1 MVRRGLA
8 IASCLVVLA
17 AVVVG
22 VRFAQQLSGGGLQP
36 TALLPAD
43 ASAVM
48 VLDLDP
54 ALDQKLAIRALAS
67 HFPSTKSA
75 SDSDL
80 RTRLMAFVLPGCSQA
95 DRDVRPWLG
104 SRVAL
109 ALPSAQG
116 SIDPVVV
123 VQIKSG
129 RSARA
134 RAGLARIATCSHGS
148 LHVGLRDGYALLART
163 QVQVDRMMTLR
174 RENSLGRDPTYTSD
188 LRTLRGHQLATIW
201 GDGPRVEGLLD
212 HVATWLPLGSTI
224 RPLLPRLGGRAAV
237 GVHATGSYAEMQV
250 STIGTPAASAAGVM
264 TGPATIASAGAD
276 SMAAAF
282 TAPSLNGL
290 VDALVTKVVPKS
302 LTSLGAV
309 GRLLR
314 IPSLRSRVGPDGG
327 RLLGIAPTSDED
339 RGLRSLALA
348 VIPGSPAL
356 VLYVRTNTL
365 PGVPESLHRLR
376 AIGIVVTTA
385 GSARIR
391 LVV

>member
-1 MVRRGLA
+1 MIRRGLV
-8 IASCLVVLA
+8 ITTCLALLA

-22 VRFAQQLSGGGLQP
+22 VRVADYLSGGGLQP

-43 ASAVM
+43 VSAAM

-67 HFPSTKSA
+67 HFPSTRSS

-80 RTRLMAFVLPGCSQA
+80 RTRLMAFVLPGCGAA

-109 ALPSAQG
+109 ALPSSVA
-116 SIDPVVV
+116 SVAPVVV

-129 RSARA
+129 RVGPAK
-134 RAGLARIATCSHGS
+134 AGLARMQACSHGA
-148 LHVGLRDGYALLART
+148 LHVGTRDGYALLARN
-163 QVQVDRMMTLR
+163 QDQVDRMTALPR
-174 RENSLGRDPTYTSD
+174 AGSLGRDATYVAD
-188 LRTLRGHQLATIW
+188 LKTLHGHQVATIW
-201 GDGPRVEGLLD
+201 GDGRRVEGLLD

-224 RPLLPRLGGRAAV
+224 RPLLPRLTGRAVV

-250 STIGTPAASAAGVM
+250 STIGSTSPSPGGGTMGPAAIAAAG
-264 TGPATIASAGAD
+264 SD

-302 LTSLGAV
+302 LTSLGAI

-314 IPSLRSRVGPDGG
+314 IPSLRSRPGLDGG
-327 RLLGIAPTSDED
+327 RVLSLGPTSDED
-339 RGLRSLALA
+339 AGLRSLALA
-348 VIPGSPAL
+348 VIPGKSAL
-356 VLYVRTNTL
+356 VLYVRTDTL
-365 PGVPESLHRLR
+365 PGVPQALHSLR
-376 AIGIVVTTA
+376 AIGVVVTTA
-385 GSARIR
+385 GTARIR
-391 LVV
+391 IVV